1 MTDRQRKRA
10 HDLSVKSLCFA
21 ASERSTSKHA
31 AKSNNIETFNSET
44 VHVLTEKQKQYE
56 DIISWIQPGHKHV
69 CVCMCSVLLC
79 PEEICTLVIAEAF
92 PEDGGLFCCT
102 ASNPYGSVNCT
113 AHLTVTAGWYDKG
126 SRKNDITASPRSGVG
141 KLCDC

>member
-1 MTDRQRKRA
+1 M
-10 HDLSVKSLCFA
+10 C
-21 ASERSTSKHA
+21 
-31 AKSNNIETFNSET
+31 
-44 VHVLTEKQKQYE
+44 
-56 DIISWIQPGHKHV
+56 V
-69 CVCMCSVLLC
+69 CVMFC

-126 SRKNDITASPRSGVG
+126 DGRERGGASRFTSQPPVLLHKS
-141 KLCDC
+141 KLLV

>member
-1 MTDRQRKRA
+1 M
-10 HDLSVKSLCFA
+10 F
-21 ASERSTSKHA
+21 
-31 AKSNNIETFNSET
+31 
-44 VHVLTEKQKQYE
+44 
-56 DIISWIQPGHKHV
+56 
-69 CVCMCSVLLC
+69 C

-126 SRKNDITASPRSGVG
+126 DGRERGGGLKIHIPATRAPSQIKTIGRKFLSIFPSHS
-141 KLCDC
+141 